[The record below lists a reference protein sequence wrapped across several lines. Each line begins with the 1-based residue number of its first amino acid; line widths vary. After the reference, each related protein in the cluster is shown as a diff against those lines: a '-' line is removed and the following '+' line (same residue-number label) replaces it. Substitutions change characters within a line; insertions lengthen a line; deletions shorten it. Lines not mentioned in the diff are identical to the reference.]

1 MQKETEMIIK
11 TDRGKVADIWK
22 RSRVIKSYFLPRQQM
37 LFISQANKLKLNPV
51 NDNEKFLV
59 TFNYCFQ
66 NGLEGNVAYVGDPD
80 FS

>member
-1 MQKETEMIIK
+1 
-11 TDRGKVADIWK
+11 
-22 RSRVIKSYFLPRQQM
+22 M

-51 NDNEKFLV
+51 DDNEKFLV